1 MARVTPREDAT
12 RAAERAV
19 LGAMLFH
26 HSAIPEAL
34 TYLDAEQFADPRN
47 GYVFLAV
54 TGLHARHAPAGLP
67 AVVDELHRLGHLHG
81 ALDHAYVA
89 ALTSEA
95 CTTGQVGYY
104 AAIVTREARRRR
116 LNLAF
121 RSGLAALDETEGE
134 DLGELAERLAR
145 TVADLARDAEPSAK
159 ARRLVLTSASDIP
172 IRRVSW
178 LWDTTPPGEPPTS
191 HGRIPAYSMTLG
203 GGGPGLGKSQFAA
216 WLTARVTRG
225 ELPGELL
232 GVPRCV
238 IYAATEDDWSRT
250 IAPRLVAAGADLGL
264 VFRIAVQDDGQP
276 HARLTLPSDISLL
289 GEIASEHS
297 VSLFVADPLL
307 SLIDSGINDYR
318 AAEVRSALEPLVACA
333 EKHMFTIFGLAHWTK
348 NGGTDPLGRIAGSGA
363 FGQVVRANISFIR
376 TDGENGPE
384 CLMSQTKNNLGRD
397 DLPSYSYT
405 IEAADV
411 QAVDGVSHVSRF
423 VLGQETNTSVAD
435 VMRAEAEPADQGAS
449 ADAAAWLQ
457 DFLTNAGGSEKAP
470 EVKKF
475 AKKEGIA
482 DATLYRARKK
492 LGVQA
497 KQEGFG
503 RDRGSTWYLPE
514 AWKGGSDA

>member
-1 MARVTPREDAT
+1 
-12 RAAERAV
+12 
-19 LGAMLFH
+19 MLMH
-26 HSAIPEAL
+26 PPAIKEAIDH
-34 TYLDAEQFADPRN
+34 LDADAFHDPRN
-47 GYVFLAV
+47 SYLFTAAASLDDRGQ
-54 TGLHARHAPAGLP
+54 RPDLP
-67 AVVDELHRLGHLHG
+67 AVLDELRRAGHLHG
-81 ALDHAYVA
+81 NLDGGYLAT
-89 ALTSEA
+89 LQNEA
-95 CTTGQVGYY
+95 CVTGQVGYY
-104 AAIVTREARRRR
+104 AEIIVREHRRRSAQ
-116 LNLAF
+116 LTL
-121 RSGLAALDETEGE
+121 RSALHALDETEGE
-134 DLGELAERLAR
+134 DLPELAAKLDR
-145 TVADLARDAEPSAK
+145 DLAGLAGALPSAK

-225 ELPGELL
+225 ELPGELF
-232 GVPRCV
+232 GTPRSV

-250 IAPRLVAAGADLGL
+250 IAPRLVAAGADLCL
-264 VFRIAVQDDGQP
+264 VFRIAVQDDGQA

-348 NGGTDPLGRIAGSGA
+348 NGGADPLGRIAGSGA

-376 TDGENGPE
+376 TDGEDGPE

-423 VLGQETNTSVAD
+423 VLGQETNTSVTD
-435 VMRAEAEPADQGAS
+435 VMRAESEPADQGAS
-449 ADAAAWLQ
+449 TEAAAWLQ

-470 EVKKF
+470 EIKKF

-503 RDRGSTWYLPE
+503 KDRGSTWYLPE
-514 AWKGGSDA
+514 AWKAADDA

>member
-1 MARVTPREDAT
+1 VTGRDDAT
-12 RAAERAV
+12 RSAERAI

-26 HSAIPEAL
+26 PSAIDEAL
-34 TYLDAEQFADPRN
+34 AYLDAEQFADPRH
-47 GYVFLAV
+47 GYVFAAV
-54 TGLHARHAPAGLP
+54 TGLHARESPAAVP
-67 AVVDELHRLGHLHG
+67 AVLGELARLGNLHG
-81 ALDHAYVA
+81 ALDGPFVTGLVTDAC
-89 ALTSEA
+89 LTS
-95 CTTGQVGYY
+95 QVGYY
-104 AAIVTREARRRR
+104 AAIVTREARRRA
-116 LNLAF
+116 LALAF
-121 RSGLAALDETEGE
+121 RSGLHALDVTDGD
-134 DLGELAERLAR
+134 DLGELAEKLAR
-145 TVADLARDAEPSAK
+145 TVADLAQDAEPSSK
-159 ARRLVLTSASDIP
+159 ARRLVLTSASEIA

-216 WLTARVTRG
+216 WLTARITTG
-225 ELPGELL
+225 ELPGELF
-232 GVPRCV
+232 GTPRSV

-250 IAPRLVAAGADLGL
+250 IAPRLVAAGADLDL
-264 VFRIAVQDDGQP
+264 VFRIAVQDDGQA

-333 EKHMFTIFGLAHWTK
+333 GKHMFTIFGLAHWTK
-348 NGGTDPLGRIAGSGA
+348 NGGADPLGRIAGSGA

-376 TDGENGPE
+376 TDGEDGPE

-397 DLPSYSYT
+397 DLPSYSYS

-423 VLGQETNTSVAD
+423 VLGQETNTSVTD
-435 VMRAEAEPADQGAS
+435 VMRAESEPADQGAS

-503 RDRGSTWYLPE
+503 KDRGSTWYLPE
-514 AWKGGSDA
+514 AWRADGDD